1 MTLKGISSHGMGNKA
16 SFTGRYDI
24 SGMFRDTSLDAAT
37 KEISRQKIKYKK
49 LLQVKKEENKRQNLI
64 K

>member
-1 MTLKGISSHGMGNKA
+1 MIQSVTFFHGMANKA

-37 KEISRQKIKYKK
+37 KEANRQKIKNNK
-49 LLQVKKEENKRQNLI
+49 LLQVKKEEK
-64 K
+64 